1 MTVIYITFQLY
12 FRCAPCCCNSTAFSC
27 YYDCWRSEM
36 RNERQDQMK
45 GKVSGMADKGSPFA
59 GKCERYR

>member
-1 MTVIYITFQLY
+1 
-12 FRCAPCCCNSTAFSC
+12 
-27 YYDCWRSEM
+27 M